1 MTPGGV
7 RGSARENL
15 IMKTTAIRFHD
26 YGGPE
31 VMRFEEVDKI
41 ILRAVA

>member
-1 MTPGGV
+1 MTPSGV
-7 RGSARENL
+7 LGPAQENL
-15 IMKTTAIRFHD
+15 TMKTTAIRFHD

-31 VMRFEEVDKI
+31 VMRFEE